1 MVSEESVIEVEGLEV
16 GYGGRAVLQGV
27 SFSVKKGESVTILG
41 PSGCGKST
49 LLKSMIG
56 LLPPRKGRIRIAQ
69 CEIDGERTPASIREK
84 VGVLFQSGALLGGFT
99 AAENVGLPLRELS
112 RLPRPIIDRMVQI
125 KLDLV
130 RLGDKGRLSPSELS
144 GGMKKRVG
152 LARAMA
158 LDPEV
163 LFCDEPAAGLDPA
176 TAREIDE
183 LLVELN
189 ANVGITLV
197 VVSHELGTIENI
209 STRCIM
215 LDGDARG
222 IIASG
227 TPDQLLKSD
236 DPRVKRFFRRRL
248 DGRAEDRNHA
258 PH

>member
-1 MVSEESVIEVEGLEV
+1 MVNEPAIVEVVEVDV
-16 GYGGRAVLQGV
+16 GYGGKTVLEDV
-27 SFSVKKGESVTILG
+27 SFSVKKGEAVTILG

-56 LLPPRKGRIRIAQ
+56 VLPPRKGAIRIAGR
-69 CEIDGERTPASIREK
+69 EMDGDGAAAFVHEK
-84 VGVLFQSGALLGGFT
+84 VGVLFQSGALLGGYT
-99 AAENVGLPLRELS
+99 AAENVALPIRELG
-112 RLPRPIIDRMVQI
+112 RLPREIVDRMVRI

-130 RLGDKGRLSPSELS
+130 RLGDKGHLSPSELS
-144 GGMKKRVG
+144 GGMTRRVG

-176 TAREIDE
+176 TAREMDE

-189 ANVGITLV
+189 ADLGITLV
-197 VVSHELGTIENI
+197 VVSHEIGTIENI

-215 LDGDARG
+215 LDGEARG

-227 TPDQLLKSD
+227 APDELLKSD

-248 DGRAEDRNHA
+248 ERRAEDRNHA
-258 PH
+258 QD